1 MTDFMNEYCMH
12 TATCGEL
19 RKGDVGREVV
29 LCGWAWHNRDHGGLI
44 FVDLR
49 DRAGYTQVVV
59 DPDCVSADDFAKAEH
74 LGREY
79 VLKIAGT
86 VRERGA
92 EAVNPNM
99 ATGEIEVLAKSVEVL
114 NTSVTPPFSIEDGI
128 ETDETTRMKWRYLD
142 IRRPEMYQAL
152 HLRHKVAQ
160 AMRGALNE
168 RGFLE
173 VETPIL
179 ANSTPEGARDYIVP
193 SRPNPGRFYALPQS
207 PQQFKQ
213 MLMVGGIERYY
224 QIARC
229 FRDEDLR
236 ADRQPEF
243 TQVDIEMGFVQGEDV
258 MNLMEDVMAET
269 LAAVGVEHAFPL
281 QRMQYRESMDR
292 FGNDRP
298 DTRFGMELVDI
309 TDIVKNTGFKV
320 FSSVAQ
326 SGGVVKAINAKGA
339 GDWSRGDVEKL
350 ADIAAENGAKGM
362 AWIAF
367 TTDGKEKSPI
377 IKFFSDEEFAALK
390 EAMDVEPGDLLLFA
404 ADTYEVASA
413 VLSALRLHMADA
425 LNVPREGHQ
434 LLWVV
439 NFPMFKYDEDEK
451 KYAAEHHP
459 FTHVLDEDVDKIESD
474 PLACGSYSYDLV
486 MDGFEVG
493 GGTIRIHN
501 AEEQRRILRVV
512 GLTDDEIDEKFG
524 HLIRALELGAPRGV
538 SVPDPRCHAFRHAAD
553 DEIVVIGLQQPVV
566 ENFFDRLLLL
576 NAVVVGAE
584 RRIDR
589 FEKFPKVQRR
599 DVEQIH
605 HADRIGFR
613 CGQKRAEQAPGRDDV
628 VFVCFFFEILQRVQS
643 LRAFLDLVE
652 DQERLSRQNFLAA
665 DHGQQLDDALRIFV
679 RLKDG
684 LQLRLLIE
692 VEIDGAFIA
701 APAEFLHQPCLAD
714 LSCPAQDK
722 GLPFFVV
729 FPIDH
734 GLNCIAFHTVHR
746 PFPEHTIVLHIFAG
760 NSTCFSHI
768 FPV

>member
-19 RKGDVGREVV
+19 RREDVGREVV
-29 LCGWAWHNRDHGGLI
+29 LTGWAWHNRDHGGLI
-44 FVDLR
+44 FIDLR

-79 VLKIAGT
+79 VLKITGT
-86 VRERGA
+86 VRDRGT

-99 ATGEIEVLAKSVEVL
+99 ATGEIEVLASSVDVL

-142 IRRPEMYQAL
+142 LRRPEMFDAI

-160 AMRGALNE
+160 AMRTALNE

-193 SRPNPGRFYALPQS
+193 SRPNPGRFYVLPQS

-243 TQVDIEMGFVQGEDV
+243 TQVDIEMSFVEEDDV
-258 MNLMEDVMAET
+258 LKLMEDVMAEV
-269 LAAVGVEHAFPL
+269 LAAVGVEHEFPL
-281 QRMQYRESMDR
+281 ERMPYAEAMDR

-298 DTRFGMELVDI
+298 DTRFGMELVNV
-309 TDIVKNTGFKV
+309 TDIVKDSGFKV

-326 SGGVVKAINAKGA
+326 SGGIVKAINAKGA
-339 GDWSRGDVEKL
+339 GDWSRGEVEKL

-367 TTDGKEKSPI
+367 TSDGNEKSPI
-377 IKFFSDEEFAALK
+377 IKFFSEEEFAALK
-390 EAMDVEPGDLLLFA
+390 EALDVEPGDLVLFA
-404 ADTYEVASA
+404 ADKPDVANA

-425 LNVPREGHQ
+425 LDVPREGHK
-434 LLWVV
+434 LMWVV

-459 FTHVLDEDVDKIESD
+459 FTQIRYEDVDKIED
-474 PLACGSYSYDLV
+474 APLECGSYSYDLV
-486 MDGFEVG
+486 MDGFEAG

-501 AEEQRRILRVV
+501 ADMQRRVLRRL
-512 GLTDDEIDEKFG
+512 GLTDEEIDEKFG
-524 HLIRALELGAPRGV
+524 HLIHALELGAPPHGGI
-538 SVPDPRCHAFRHAAD
+538 AL
-553 DEIVVIGLQQPVV
+553 GL
-566 ENFFDRLLLL
+566 DRLVMLLA
-576 NAVVVGAE
+576 NKKSIRDVIA
-584 RRIDR
+584 
-589 FEKFPKVQRR
+589 FPKTSSAS
-599 DVEQIH
+599 DPMT
-605 HADRIGFR
+605 G
-613 CGQKRAEQAPGRDDV
+613 APSSVTARQLKEV
-628 VFVCFFFEILQRVQS
+628 N
-643 LRAFLDLVE
+643 LRTL
-652 DQERLSRQNFLAA
+652 
-665 DHGQQLDDALRIFV
+665 
-679 RLKDG
+679 
-684 LQLRLLIE
+684 
-692 VEIDGAFIA
+692 
-701 APAEFLHQPCLAD
+701 
-714 LSCPAQDK
+714 
-722 GLPFFVV
+722 
-729 FPIDH
+729 
-734 GLNCIAFHTVHR
+734 
-746 PFPEHTIVLHIFAG
+746 
-760 NSTCFSHI
+760 
-768 FPV
+768 

>member
-1 MTDFMNEYCMH
+1 MYRTH
-12 TATCGEL
+12 TCGCL
-19 RKGDVGREVV
+19 RAENVNQTVT
-29 LCGWAWHNRDHGGLI
+29 LAGWVQKVRNLGAMTFI
-44 FVDLR
+44 DLR
-49 DRAGYTQVVV
+49 DRYGITQVVIEEHS
-59 DPDCVSADDFAKAEH
+59 PAEARQTACCV
-74 LGREY
+74 GREW
-79 VLKIAGT
+79 VIQVVGKVI
-86 VRERGA
+86 ERQSK
-92 EAVNPNM
+92 NPRM
-99 ATGEIEVLAKSVEVL
+99 ATGDIEVAAQKVTILHEAEV
-114 NTSVTPPFSIEDGI
+114 PPFTIEEVSDGG
-128 ETDETTRMKWRYLD
+128 DDLRMKYRYLD
-142 IRRPEMYQAL
+142 LRRPPLQRNMI
-152 HLRHKVAQ
+152 LRHKMAQ
-160 AMRGALNE
+160 EIRRFLDAE
-168 RGFLE
+168 GFLE
-173 VETPIL
+173 IETPYL
-179 ANSTPEGARDYIVP
+179 VNSTPEGARDFVVP
-193 SRPNPGRFYALPQS
+193 SRMNPNQFYALPQS
-207 PQQFKQ
+207 PQTLKQ
-213 MLMVGGIERYY
+213 LLMVAGYDKY
-224 QIARC
+224 FQIVRC

-281 QRMQYRESMDR
+281 ERMQYRESMDR

-425 LNVPREGHQ
+425 LDVPREGHQ

-501 AEEQRRILRVV
+501 ADEQRAVLRTC
-512 GLTDDEIDEKFG
+512 GLTDEEIEEKFG
-524 HLIRALELGAPRGV
+524 HLIHALELGAPPHGGI
-538 SVPDPRCHAFRHAAD
+538 AL
-553 DEIVVIGLQQPVV
+553 GL
-566 ENFFDRLLLL
+566 DRLVMLLGGK
-576 NAVVVGAE
+576 ASIRDVIA
-584 RRIDR
+584 
-589 FEKFPKVQRR
+589 FPKTSSAS
-599 DVEQIH
+599 DPMT
-605 HADRIGFR
+605 G
-613 CGQKRAEQAPGRDDV
+613 APSAVTGRQLKEV
-628 VFVCFFFEILQRVQS
+628 N
-643 LRAFLDLVE
+643 LRTL
-652 DQERLSRQNFLAA
+652 
-665 DHGQQLDDALRIFV
+665 
-679 RLKDG
+679 
-684 LQLRLLIE
+684 
-692 VEIDGAFIA
+692 
-701 APAEFLHQPCLAD
+701 
-714 LSCPAQDK
+714 
-722 GLPFFVV
+722 
-729 FPIDH
+729 
-734 GLNCIAFHTVHR
+734 
-746 PFPEHTIVLHIFAG
+746 
-760 NSTCFSHI
+760 
-768 FPV
+768 